1 MRYLSFFFC
10 FFFVFCQNESP
21 QNQLLVIFPQTP
33 LREAPGAKS
42 KVLWML
48 DSGERLTG
56 PDETSRFESAVY
68 FNDRRFQSPWVRVKT
83 RDDRTGWVF
92 CPAVRPA
99 GATPG
104 DWLLQQRLRCYFG
117 EALTVRRNR
126 YAGIEAAGDKAALAA
141 RYREATAL
149 RDTFVYLLSRRAE
162 PDEAGFQPDF
172 SWLGEALP
180 HFVFQTTGGS
190 GQPYLFADFRYWAQ
204 EARRLGGT
212 ESIAYFNACLTAFAA
227 DSIESFFPGWKFQI
241 SDREAASQLG
251 LRRHLAMFQAIQTA
265 LDAGPLFRPEL
276 MRFKES
282 LLEDILD
289 KKTTFWQP
297 KGLIIKELNEILAGN
312 FSCLDARDRAS
323 LEARVAMFEN
333 PEANGIKVNLR
344 SGE

>member
-1 MRYLSFFFC
+1 MRYLSFLFC
-10 FFFVFCQNESP
+10 FLFTFCQHESP
-21 QNQLLVIFPQTP
+21 QNQLLVVFPRSS

-42 KVLWML
+42 KVLRVL
-48 DSGERLTG
+48 DAGERLTG
-56 PDETSRFESAVY
+56 AGETSRFESAVY
-68 FNDRRFQSPWVRVKT
+68 FNDRRFQSPWIRVKT

-92 CPAVRPA
+92 CAAVRPA
-99 GATPG
+99 GAAPG

-117 EALTVRRNR
+117 EALTARRNR
-126 YAGIEAAGDKAALAA
+126 YVENEAVGGAAALAA

-149 RDTFVYLLSRRAE
+149 RDTFLYLLSRRAE

-190 GQPYLFADFRYWAQ
+190 GQPYLFADYRYWAQ
-204 EARRLGGT
+204 EARRPGAAEG
-212 ESIAYFNACLTAFAA
+212 IAFFNACLTAFAA
-227 DSIESFFPGWKFQI
+227 DSIESFFPAWTFQI
-241 SDREAASQLG
+241 SDRDAASQLG
-251 LRRHLAMFQAIQTA
+251 TRRHLAMLRAVQAA

-297 KGLIIKELNEILAGN
+297 KELIIKELNDILAAN
-312 FSCLDARDRAS
+312 FPCLDARDRAA
-323 LEARVAMFEN
+323 LEARAAMFEN

>member
-1 MRYLSFFFC
+1 MRYLSFLFC
-10 FFFVFCQNESP
+10 FLFALCQNEPP
-21 QNQLLVIFPQTP
+21 QNQLLVIFPRTP

-42 KVLWML
+42 KVLRML

-92 CPAVRPA
+92 CAAVRPA
-99 GATPG
+99 SEAP
-104 DWLLQQRLRCYFG
+104 DWLLQQRLLCYFG
-117 EALTVRRNR
+117 EALTVRRNA
-126 YAGIEAAGDKAALAA
+126 YVENEAVGDEAALAA

-172 SWLGEALP
+172 SWLSEALP
-180 HFVFQTTGGS
+180 HFVFQALGES

-204 EARRLGGT
+204 QAGKVEGT
-212 ESIAYFNACLTAFAA
+212 EGRAFFNACLAAFAA
-227 DSIESFFPGWKFQI
+227 DSIESFFPAWTFQI
-241 SDREAASQLG
+241 SDREAASRLG
-251 LRRHLAMFQAIQTA
+251 TRRHLAMFQAVQSA

-297 KGLIIKELNEILAGN
+297 KELIVKELDEILAAN
-312 FSCLDARDRAS
+312 FPCLDAPDRAA
-323 LEARVAMFEN
+323 LEARAAMFED